1 MNQAFLLMAQFGK
14 AVVRLDEICDEYL
27 GMSKATAT
35 MRAKSGTLEVPA
47 YRATQSNK
55 SPWLVN
61 VSDLAECFEKSRS
74 EAAQDSVHLR
84 AKY

>member
-14 AVVRLDEICDEYL
+14 AVVRLDDICVEYL
-27 GMSKATAT
+27 GMSKATAIT
-35 MRAKSGTLEVPA
+35 KAKAGTLQIPA

-61 VSDLAECFEKSRS
+61 VSDLAECFEKSRGI
-74 EAAQDSVHLR
+74 AAQDSVYR
-84 AKY
+84 SNKY